1 MGRFTRRDQN
11 GVELIGWSFGRAILA
26 SSSALRNVGLSTN
39 RGFPAAPGGPG
50 IRAASARFSLV
61 TL

>member
-1 MGRFTRRDQN
+1 MVSF
-11 GVELIGWSFGRAILA
+11 LIGWGYGKAILA